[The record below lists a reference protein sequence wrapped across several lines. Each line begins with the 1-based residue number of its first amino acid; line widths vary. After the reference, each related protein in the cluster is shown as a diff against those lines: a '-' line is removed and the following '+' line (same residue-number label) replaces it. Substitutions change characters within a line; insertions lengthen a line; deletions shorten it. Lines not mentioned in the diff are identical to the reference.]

1 MFRSS
6 ASLLKTQMLDSDQ
19 MWVFTSS
26 QLVQSLVQ
34 GWGQIQRGRCSASFA
49 FHMFPDWW
57 WLMQSRWWSQTRWR
71 WWWWSTRRTALDR
84 ASWPQPRWQERQTQE
99 VRWLRGLASSIEELT
114 ATSTLSLYNL
124 RTMISRILP
133 LIGRPSFLRWRSLFI
148 FKNWELCVSCP
159 DQSSNNPLLRWSIK
173 ETRSYSVLKAKP
185 FFSCDYWLCFQN
197 LSLILFQS
205 VGFLLWGFFFQG
217 SVVPMGHQ
225 RWVNVKMWQ
234 RSLYLSSH
242 WSWV

>member
-19 MWVFTSS
+19 MRVFTSS

-57 WLMQSRWWSQTRWR
+57 WSRQSRWWSQTRSR
-71 WWWWSTRRTALDR
+71 WWWWSTRRTASDR

-148 FKNWELCVSCP
+148 FKNWELCMSCP
-159 DQSSNNPLLRWSIK
+159 DQSSNNP
-173 ETRSYSVLKAKP
+173 
-185 FFSCDYWLCFQN
+185 
-197 LSLILFQS
+197 
-205 VGFLLWGFFFQG
+205 
-217 SVVPMGHQ
+217 
-225 RWVNVKMWQ
+225 
-234 RSLYLSSH
+234 
-242 WSWV
+242 